1 MRSSSARLPRLTTLT
16 LTNIFT
22 PRHDGIHLIGWFGDV
37 LRVLSSNRDHH
48 GFSGIDPV
56 ADRPAHAGHVDAEGG
71 HVLHAAF
78 GRACLLGKRSQ
89 PAYGPDD
96 LAVCE
101 LPSLWD
107 ARHGII

>member
-1 MRSSSARLPRLTTLT
+1 
-16 LTNIFT
+16 
-22 PRHDGIHLIGWFGDV
+22 
-37 LRVLSSNRDHH
+37 
-48 GFSGIDPV
+48 
-56 ADRPAHAGHVDAEGG
+56 
-71 HVLHAAF
+71 
-78 GRACLLGKRSQ
+78 LGKRSQ